1 MSQYGCT
8 IPRRGRALIAKILAE
23 KMPLKISRIMM
34 GQGVCP
40 EDVFPGDLEDLVEP
54 VAAGTSTEPTYD
66 GDTVHMMVEYRS
78 DLNGGLDR
86 GFWIRE
92 FGVFAQDLDG
102 SEVMLYYGTLG
113 DYPQWVSAY
122 SEQGLDTRRY
132 PVDITIGEGAT
143 VIIDY
148 SPEAFMTSEDVKGLC
163 TTTILPMF
171 LTEAQG
177 LIDAHNTDENAHQ
190 AIQNAAADINRR
202 LALIELMYN
211 TEVKGNPFVISFDD
225 LSKLVV
231 TGVWNKEQ
239 RRLEF

>member
-86 GFWIRE
+86 GFWIR
-92 FGVFAQDLDG
+92 
-102 SEVMLYYGTLG
+102 S
-113 DYPQWVSAY
+113 SAC
-122 SEQGLDTRRY
+122 SQKTWTDRKSCC
-132 PVDITIGEGAT
+132 ITARWA
-143 VIIDY
+143 IIP
-148 SPEAFMTSEDVKGLC
+148 SG
-163 TTTILPMF
+163 
-171 LTEAQG
+171 
-177 LIDAHNTDENAHQ
+177 
-190 AIQNAAADINRR
+190 
-202 LALIELMYN
+202 
-211 TEVKGNPFVISFDD
+211 
-225 LSKLVV
+225 
-231 TGVWNKEQ
+231 
-239 RRLEF
+239 

>member
-40 EDVFPGDLEDLVEP
+40 PDVFPGDLEDLVEP

-92 FGVFAQDLDG
+92 FGVFAKDLDG

-163 TTTILPMF
+163 TTTILPLF
-171 LTEAQG
+171 LTEG
-177 LIDAHNTDENAHQ
+177 VY
-190 AIQNAAADINRR
+190 RR
-202 LALIELMYN
+202 SEFESGYWRYHIRLLPQPGKPSIRN
-211 TEVKGNPFVISFDD
+211 SGFSNHGFHSDD
-225 LSKLVV
+225 
-231 TGVWNKEQ
+231 
-239 RRLEF
+239 RRK

>member
-92 FGVFAQDLDG
+92 FGVFAKDLDG

-122 SEQGLDTRRY
+122 SQQGLDTRRY
-132 PVDITIGEGAT
+132 PVDISDNAWNVNSNGNTSNNNCSNTGYYLRPALMDKPDQVGEKPNAAPHLQRGPYPIQLLRVGEG
-143 VIIDY
+143 
-148 SPEAFMTSEDVKGLC
+148 
-163 TTTILPMF
+163 
-171 LTEAQG
+171 
-177 LIDAHNTDENAHQ
+177 
-190 AIQNAAADINRR
+190 
-202 LALIELMYN
+202 
-211 TEVKGNPFVISFDD
+211 
-225 LSKLVV
+225 
-231 TGVWNKEQ
+231 
-239 RRLEF
+239 